1 MTPVAL
7 FLVASLATTAATPP
21 PADTTPITCSS
32 CAQWNTPVAPFRLFG
47 DSYYVGVEGI
57 SAALIATPQGL
68 ILLDGDLPQ
77 SVPLIT
83 ANIKALGYRIE
94 DLKWILVSHAHYDHV
109 GGVAA
114 LARISGA
121 KVGASPLAAQALR
134 SGKPPKDDPQGTPPY
149 DVPFPAVKDV
159 VAIKDGGN
167 ITLGGITVT
176 AHHTPGHTPGGTSW
190 TWRSCEKSR
199 CLDLVYADSLNP
211 VSSDDFRFTANGG
224 ARVAQLRR
232 SIATVRALKC
242 DLLVTVH
249 PNNSALFERQAAR
262 TATKNTLV
270 DPAACRTY
278 ADTASGRVDERVR
291 EESGQGPKHANPLH

>member
-1 MTPVAL
+1 MTPLAL
-7 FLVASLATTAATPP
+7 VFAAALAAAPASPQSDTA
-21 PADTTPITCSS
+21 PITCSS
-32 CAQWNTPVAPFRLFG
+32 CTEWNTPVAPFRLFG

-57 SAALIATPQGL
+57 SAALIATPNGL

-77 SVPLIT
+77 SVPRIT
-83 ANIKALGYRIE
+83 ASIKALGYRVE

-109 GGVAA
+109 GGIAA

-134 SGKPPKDDPQGTPPY
+134 SGKPPKDDPQGTPPN

-159 VAIKDGGN
+159 VGIADGGK

-190 TWRSCEKSR
+190 TWRSCEKTR

-211 VSSDDFRFTANGG
+211 YSSDDFRFTADGG
-224 ARVAQLRR
+224 ARIARFRR
-232 SIATVRALKC
+232 SIATIRALRC
-242 DLLVTVH
+242 DLLVSVH
-249 PNNSALFERQAAR
+249 PDNSSLFERQAAR
-262 TATKNTLV
+262 TKSTNTLI
-270 DPAACRTY
+270 DSTACRRY
-278 ADTASGRVDERVR
+278 ADTASARLDARVR
-291 EESGQGPKHANPLH
+291 EETGMTPPATNPLH